1 MHVPRPGRQ
10 RERDL
15 PDAARK
21 LLHAATLSRSPIRTH
36 VLYSTG
42 CEPEY
47 RIEPCKSALNPVRG
61 MPFKWSL
68 NPYMGCVHRCTFC
81 YVRNFELRADRPSDD
96 RYGRSIRV
104 KTNVAEVLARELGR
118 TSWTRDEVA
127 VGTATDPYQPAEGR
141 FRLTRAC
148 LEELGK
154 AWTPF
159 SIITRGPLVVRDVDV
174 LARGRPARRRERHL
188 LPPHPRRGRLADDR
202 ARHRAAARAGSKRC
216 AVSPRPASTSESG
229 SPRSC
234 PGSPTVPSRIEAVV
248 RAAKAAG
255 ARGVW
260 AAPVHLRPG
269 VREHFLE
276 ALARDWPELV
286 GELRRTFRGALL
298 SPVDDRD
305 ARSASACGRRARAA
319 PIPEQYRRTERKRH
333 AEPAQL
339 TLAV

>member
-1 MHVPRPGRQ
+1 MFYTRQ
-10 RERDL
+10 VR
-15 PDAARK
+15 A
-21 LLHAATLSRSPIRTH
+21 
-36 VLYSTG
+36 
-42 CEPEY
+42 EY

-81 YVRNFELRADRPSDD
+81 YVRNFEMRADRPSDD

-118 TSWTRDEVA
+118 MSWARDEVA

-174 LARGRPARRRERHL
+174 LVEAARRVDVSVTFS
-188 LPPHPRRGRLADDR
+188 LPTLDEDVWRTTEPGTAPPRSRLEAVRRLAEAGIDVGVGLAPILPGLSDR
-202 ARHRAAARAGSKRC
+202 
-216 AVSPRPASTSESG
+216 
-229 SPRSC
+229 
-234 PGSPTVPSRIEAVV
+234 PGRIEAVV

-276 ALARDWPELV
+276 ALERDWPELV
-286 GELRRTFRGALL
+286 GPYEELFAE
-298 SPVDDRD
+298 
-305 ARSASACGRRARAA
+305 RSYLPSTIATPIRERVRHAARAA